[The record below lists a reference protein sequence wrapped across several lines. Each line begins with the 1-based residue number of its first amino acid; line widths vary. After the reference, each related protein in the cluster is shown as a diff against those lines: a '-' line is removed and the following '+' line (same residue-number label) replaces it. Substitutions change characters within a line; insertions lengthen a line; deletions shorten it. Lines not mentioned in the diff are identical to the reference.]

1 MLNLFGFVDQLV
13 GSEHSSVRMDT
24 KRCLHSQYRFSKCK
38 NCFNICPV
46 SAISAGKPPVLDSKM
61 CQSCLAC
68 LTVCPVG
75 AYAADDAVS
84 SLLNSVN
91 HQESGPLEL
100 LCEKNSKAVTGVTDA
115 SRGMV
120 VQGCLAGLGAGAYLG
135 LVASG
140 IEHILVRTDDCA
152 ICRWGSLSALIETQV
167 NQAKQILESWKKQEA
182 VECVPSLESPVIR
195 PLWKA
200 TNPPVSRRDLF
211 RMVTLQGK
219 TALVRTFEESK
230 LDSDHRPNQDHL
242 RVVSAIGRLPVPN
255 LYDGF
260 GLGEFGFASLS
271 VSNACS
277 ACETCV
283 RVCPTGA
290 LTINKNKE
298 ETAFN
303 LKISIRDCIGC
314 EICEHVCN
322 CSAISVNHKP
332 TFAQIFSDPVV
343 ILLVGGLVKCEQCG
357 ILMAARPELHLCQM
371 CEHQSSSIKIT
382 REMKSYRD

>member
-1 MLNLFGFVDQLV
+1 
-13 GSEHSSVRMDT
+13 
-24 KRCLHSQYRFSKCK
+24 
-38 NCFNICPV
+38 
-46 SAISAGKPPVLDSKM
+46 
-61 CQSCLAC
+61 
-68 LTVCPVG
+68 
-75 AYAADDAVS
+75 
-84 SLLNSVN
+84 
-91 HQESGPLEL
+91 
-100 LCEKNSKAVTGVTDA
+100 
-115 SRGMV
+115 
-120 VQGCLAGLGAGAYLG
+120 
-135 LVASG
+135 
-140 IEHILVRTDDCA
+140 
-152 ICRWGSLSALIETQV
+152 
-167 NQAKQILESWKKQEA
+167 
-182 VECVPSLESPVIR
+182 
-195 PLWKA
+195 
-200 TNPPVSRRDLF
+200 
-211 RMVTLQGK
+211 MVTLQGK

-357 ILMAARPELHLCQM
+357 ILMAAQPELHLCQM